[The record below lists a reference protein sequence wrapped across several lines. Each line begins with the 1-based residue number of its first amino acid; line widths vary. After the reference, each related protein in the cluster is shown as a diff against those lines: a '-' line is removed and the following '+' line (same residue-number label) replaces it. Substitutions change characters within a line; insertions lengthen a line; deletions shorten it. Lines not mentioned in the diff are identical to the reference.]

1 MMPLDFRIAALAAGA
16 LLVLGALLADRIPA
30 KTLRGTAGTVLRTA
44 AGVAGA
50 ALLLWVGSSFMSR
63 PTHSAPLPAA
73 AAAAAPAPPLAPT
86 PEDLIGAASAA
97 IEECP
102 LATAPALPDG
112 ATASLQQMV
121 AARTAFQ
128 AYDGA
133 TNSYVHC
140 IDATVARISKQF
152 TGSSSAADLESL
164 QTFATRA
171 HDTAVDQEQAVAD
184 QLNSQIRAFKAKHPK
199 S

>member
-1 MMPLDFRIAALAAGA
+1 MMPLDFRIAAITAGA
-16 LLVLGALLADRIPA
+16 LLVLGALLAGRMPA
-30 KTLRGTAGTVLRTA
+30 KTLRGTAGTVVRTA
-44 AGVAGA
+44 AGAAGA
-50 ALLLWVGSSFMSR
+50 ALLLWVGASFMSR

-73 AAAAAPAPPLAPT
+73 ATAPPLASSPD
-86 PEDLIGAASAA
+86 DLIGAASAA

-102 LATAPALPDG
+102 LATAPTLPDG
-112 ATASLQQMV
+112 ATASLQQMI

-133 TNSYVHC
+133 TNSYVQC
-140 IDATVARISKQF
+140 VDSTVARIAKQS
-152 TGSSSAADLESL
+152 TSSASPADLESL